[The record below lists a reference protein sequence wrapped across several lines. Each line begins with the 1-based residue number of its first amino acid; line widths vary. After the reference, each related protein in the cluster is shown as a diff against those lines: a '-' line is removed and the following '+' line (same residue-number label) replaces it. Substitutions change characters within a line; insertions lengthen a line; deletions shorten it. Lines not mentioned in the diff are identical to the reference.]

1 MKRLINKAIKAAEKL
16 REAELKFQG
25 SAHGAFV
32 LAFAEAYRA
41 IAKDDREAFIEDVSV
56 ALQKSASSHNN
67 WIKQADV
74 YTVAMGLE
82 GFEALPVGSMHR
94 IVGELSE
101 YRWKAIA
108 KDSDTDV
115 FYMTEAGLDACR
127 EALIDW
133 MDPKHGDK
141 AGKDSAFPLRKKT
154 GNKADKA
161 TADDA
166 PESEGQSTKSPFVQV
181 ESALSTIIDKLSTHA
196 VEFTPEQLALI
207 AGQLAEAS
215 EIVEASAE
223 CVAAA

>member
-1 MKRLINKAIKAAEKL
+1 MKRLINKAINAAKKL
-16 REAELKFQG
+16 RKAELEFQG

-41 IAKDDREAFIEDVSV
+41 IAKDDRQAFIDDVAV
-56 ALQKSASSHNN
+56 ALQKSAKSHNN

-94 IVGELSE
+94 IVGELQD

-108 KDSDTDV
+108 KDSDSDV
-115 FYMTEAGLDACR
+115 FYMSEEGREACR

-133 MDPKHGDK
+133 MDSKHGDS
-141 AGKDSAFPLRKKT
+141 AGKDSAFPLRKKAA
-154 GNKADKA
+154 NKADKA

-166 PESEGQSTKSPFVQV
+166 PESEGQSTKAPFVQV

-196 VEFTPEQLALI
+196 VEFTPEQFALI
-207 AGQLAEAS
+207 AGQLAEAA
-215 EIVEASAE
+215 EIVEASAT
-223 CVAAA
+223 VAAA